1 MLNSTTRTTSTPR
14 YIADGATSE
23 KWTSAHP
30 TILQSLLAIVDGS
43 EVPPDE
49 TSDDAGDETSDDAG
63 DETSDDAGDETSDD
77 TGDGTSDDAG
87 DETSDDA
94 GDETSD
100 DTGDGTSDDA
110 GDDTSDNDPMPWR
123 SGHSLRITGTG
134 GLYDLERR
142 RISIAP
148 GGYSRQTLGNLTLN
162 VTGNCDLTADG
173 DQTLSIGPQS
183 SSSDTDDTDDTN
195 DANAS
200 DGLAGTLWG
209 RDKLVVRGQAS
220 MRAKDRMT
228 LMSGTYQRFWSG
240 GIVKLAGMEGVICG
254 GVFVRVHTGPS
265 ATIAPLCSGDVY
277 GGAARASAVR
287 TYVAAMNYRA
297 AVGAAW
303 AYGAYVRSTSFT
315 IEPVIGSPSQNTPTK
330 NLAAKA
336 GKIAMA
342 MCPFLDMA
350 VGVMMMPFG
359 LFGLCQAVYK
369 KVKKIPPKP
378 PSGPPRVRSRTY
390 VVRKE
395 MASAV
400 VDV

>member
-43 EVPPDE
+43 EAPPDE
-49 TSDDAGDETSDDAG
+49 TSDDAGDETSDD
-63 DETSDDAGDETSDD
+63 T
-77 TGDGTSDDAG
+77 G

>member
-49 TSDDAGDETSDDAG
+49 TSDDAGDE
-63 DETSDDAGDETSDD
+63 
-77 TGDGTSDDAG
+77 TSDDAG